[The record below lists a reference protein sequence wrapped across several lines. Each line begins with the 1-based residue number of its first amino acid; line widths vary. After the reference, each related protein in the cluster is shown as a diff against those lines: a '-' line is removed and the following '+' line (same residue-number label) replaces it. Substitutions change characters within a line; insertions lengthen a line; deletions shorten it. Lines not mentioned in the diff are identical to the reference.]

1 MNELIRQIFELQNK
15 ASEWEEKE
23 KEAKEEKE
31 NIEKE
36 ISSKKELLL
45 DLMKQ
50 GESKETCFDDI
61 FANIFSKEN
70 ISYKDEKQVISYLKD
85 HNYNDLITVKTT
97 EALNKNNLK
106 KALKTN
112 NVLAEALESMTV
124 KKLTEWV
131 VVTDKE
137 NHMKMLE
144 HIEENKKGE

>member
-45 DLMKQ
+45 DIMKQ
-50 GESKETCFDDI
+50 GESKETCFDDLL
-61 FANIFSKEN
+61 ANIFSKEN
-70 ISYKDEKQVISYLKD
+70 ISYKDEKEVISYLKD

>member
-1 MNELIRQIFELQNK
+1 MNELIKQIFELQNK
-15 ASEWEEKE
+15 ASEWEQKE

-50 GESKETCFDDI
+50 EESKETCFDDI

-97 EALNKNNLK
+97 ESLNKNNLK
-106 KALKTN
+106 KALKTD